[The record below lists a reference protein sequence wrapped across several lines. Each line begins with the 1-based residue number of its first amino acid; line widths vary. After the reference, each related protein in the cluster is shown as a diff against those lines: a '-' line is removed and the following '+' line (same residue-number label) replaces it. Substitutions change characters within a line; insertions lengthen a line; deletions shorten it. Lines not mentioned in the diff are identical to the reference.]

1 MLGYKIAL
9 KLMVILAAIA
19 FAFLGWQSNAVSA
32 EKIVVK
38 MGHHHAVGG
47 TVDQAANKFRD
58 VLKEKTKG
66 KVEVQVFPGAQLGQE
81 KEAIDGINL
90 GTIDASI
97 VSESLMDTYQPF
109 MALDALPFLFT
120 SWKHVDKSLNGPV
133 GERMAKLMLEKS
145 KIRILRFLMLG
156 FRDMLFVRKRITHL
170 SEMKGLKMRA
180 PEAWAWIR
188 MYQLLGSKPTPITWG
203 EVYTA
208 LQNKVVEGMDSP
220 LSMVIDM
227 KFFEVSKHVLLTKS
241 MFSSISLV
249 MNNDFYNRL
258 PDDIKKAVDESA
270 KEAIDYVNWE
280 VSHKA
285 ELAAVEKL
293 KKLGLTVDH
302 AKPSREAWEKAVR
315 PQHEEFAKKKGPMA
329 KELLEMTYKL
339 K

>member
-1 MLGYKIAL
+1 MMDKKIEV
-9 KLMVILAAIA
+9 KVMVILVIVA
-19 FAFLGWQSNAVSA
+19 FGFLGWNSSAASA
-32 EKIVVK
+32 EKIIVK

-47 TVDQAANKFRD
+47 IVDKTAHKFRE

-66 KVEVQVFPGAQLGQE
+66 RVEVQVFPGAQLGQE

-109 MALDALPFLFT
+109 MALDALPFLFS
-120 SWKHVDKSLNGPV
+120 SWKHVDRSLNGPV
-133 GERMAKLMLEKS
+133 GERMAELMLEKS
-145 KIRILRFLMLG
+145 NIRIHRYLLLG
-156 FRDMLFVRKRITHL
+156 FRDMLFVRKRIVNL
-170 SEMKGLKMRA
+170 SEMRGLKMRA

-208 LQNKVVEGMDSP
+208 LQNKVVEGMDCP

-227 KFFEVSKHVLLTKS
+227 KFYEATKHVLLTKS
-241 MFSSISLV
+241 MFSSLSLV
-249 MNNDFYNRL
+249 MNNGFYNRL
-258 PDDIKKAVDESA
+258 PNDMKKAVNESS
-270 KEAIDYVNWE
+270 KEALDYINWE
-280 VSHKA
+280 ISYKA
-285 ELAAVEKL
+285 EMGAVEKL

-302 AKPSREAWEKAVR
+302 PKPNREAWEKAVK

-329 KELLEMTYKL
+329 KELIEMVYKL